1 MAAAFGLSCR
11 FDQSLIGIFLIP
23 AIFYMVEKLSGAAV
37 HQGAERQDAA
47 MSPPEPSPGQGAR
60 TCRSESISS
69 LWQRR

>member
-1 MAAAFGLSCR
+1 MAAAFGLGCR

-47 MSPPEPSPGQGAR
+47 MPRRSPPLGRGAR